1 MNQKTADDYSSITP
15 KIKELS
21 QLCMDNSG
29 IDKELYVKYHVY
41 RGLRD
46 LDGNGVLTGLTEIS
60 DIVSSKMQD
69 GQKISCEGELYYR
82 GISIQDIV
90 KGFISEKRYGF
101 EEVTYLLLFGNL
113 PHARRIAGIQRG
125 AGILPHSSYRLCTGY
140 YYESAQQRYDEHL
153 SALRADHVFL

>member
-1 MNQKTADDYSSITP
+1 MICSHIYDIINLRYIQKGERGIMNQKTADDYSSITP

-60 DIVSSKMQD
+60 DIVSKQNAGRAED
-69 GQKISCEGELYYR
+69 LLR
-82 GISIQDIV
+82 G
-90 KGFISEKRYGF
+90 RA
-101 EEVTYLLLFGNL
+101 LL
-113 PHARRIAGIQRG
+113 PRHK
-125 AGILPHSSYRLCTGY
+125 HTGY
-140 YYESAQQRYDEHL
+140 SQGFY
-153 SALRADHVFL
+153 F

>member
-1 MNQKTADDYSSITP
+1 
-15 KIKELS
+15 
-21 QLCMDNSG
+21 
-29 IDKELYVKYHVY
+29 
-41 RGLRD
+41 
-46 LDGNGVLTGLTEIS
+46 
-60 DIVSSKMQD
+60 MQD

-90 KGFISEKRYGF
+90 KGFISEKRDMVF

-113 PHARRIAGIQRG
+113 PTREELQGIQRA

-153 SALRADHVFL
+153 SAAC

>member
-90 KGFISEKRYGF
+90 KGFKIG
-101 EEVTYLLLFGNL
+101 
-113 PHARRIAGIQRG
+113 
-125 AGILPHSSYRLCTGY
+125 
-140 YYESAQQRYDEHL
+140 
-153 SALRADHVFL
+153 RAHV